1 MDSVDEQSKRRKKL
15 RRKPLA
21 FVPVSRI
28 VPNTITLISLCFGFS
43 SIRFA
48 LTEEWKYSIACII
61 GAAILDSTD
70 GRVARLLNSS
80 SQLGAELDSL
90 ADFVA
95 FGASPALVLY
105 LFSVNSSGAYGW
117 AVCLFYLVCSILR
130 LARFNIQTSDATT
143 PSWEKNF
150 FTGVPI
156 TFAAIIAIV
165 PIMLGIECSLNLFS
179 HPVFCS
185 AFMLLSGSLMI
196 SRIKTFSFKTM
207 QIPRKLMLPV
217 MLIVGFIVAIFV
229 TMPWLTVLIIVAAY
243 LLTIPVSMNRYRKL
257 AAVSETFSLRQ

>member
-1 MDSVDEQSKRRKKL
+1 M

-28 VPNTITLISLCFGFS
+28 VPNTITLISLCLGFS

-48 LTEEWKYSIACII
+48 LAAGWKYSVACII
-61 GAAILDSTD
+61 GAAILDGTD

-105 LFSVNSSGAYGW
+105 LFSVNASGAYGW
-117 AVCLFYLVCSILR
+117 VVCLFYLVCSILR
-130 LARFNIQTSDATT
+130 LARFNIQTLDAAT
-143 PSWEKNF
+143 PSWEKKF

-156 TFAAIIAIV
+156 TFAAIIAVV
-165 PIMLGIECSLNLFS
+165 PIMLEFECSLGLFN
-179 HPVFCS
+179 HPLFCS
-185 AFMLLSGSLMI
+185 VFMLLSGSLMI
-196 SRIKTFSFKTM
+196 SRIKTFSFKTI
-207 QIPRKLMLPV
+207 QIPHKFMLPV
-217 MLIVGFIVAIFV
+217 MLIAGFVVAVFV
-229 TMPWLTVLIIVAAY
+229 TIPWLTMLIIVAAY
-243 LLTIPVSMNRYRKL
+243 LLMIPISVNRHRKL
-257 AAVSETFSLRQ
+257 AAASEVSI

>member
-1 MDSVDEQSKRRKKL
+1 MDSADEHFKRRKKL

-28 VPNTITLISLCFGFS
+28 VPNTITLMSLCLGFS

-48 LTEEWKYSIACII
+48 LAEGWKYSVACII
-61 GAAILDSTD
+61 GAAILDGTD

-105 LFSVNSSGAYGW
+105 LFSVNVSGAYGW

-130 LARFNIQTSDATT
+130 LARFNIQTLNTT
-143 PSWEKNF
+143 MPPWEKNF
-150 FTGVPI
+150 FNGDP
-156 TFAAIIAIV
+156 
-165 PIMLGIECSLNLFS
+165 
-179 HPVFCS
+179 
-185 AFMLLSGSLMI
+185 
-196 SRIKTFSFKTM
+196 
-207 QIPRKLMLPV
+207 
-217 MLIVGFIVAIFV
+217 
-229 TMPWLTVLIIVAAY
+229 
-243 LLTIPVSMNRYRKL
+243 
-257 AAVSETFSLRQ
+257 